1 MSAEVVIEVR
11 GLTKVFHGVPVLRH
25 LDLDVL
31 RGETLVILGRSGTGK
46 SVLLKHLNVLLRPDA
61 GTIRFGDV
69 EITTMAEADLVPI
82 RRRVG
87 MLFQGGALFDSL
99 TIADNVAFALDEH
112 AVCRGE
118 EREHRVAELLALVG
132 LAGTQSRM
140 PSELSGGMRKR
151 AALARTLAL
160 APEVLLY
167 DEPTTGLDPVTG
179 RQINMLIRDLQR
191 RFGLTSIVVT
201 HDLASAYYLADRIA
215 FLADGR
221 IRRISPVNEMT
232 RSEDPEIHAFLT
244 AGALETEGAR

>member
-1 MSAEVVIEVR
+1 VSTEAVIEVR
-11 GLTKVFHGVPVLRH
+11 GLTKVFHGVPVLRE
-25 LDLDVL
+25 LDLHVL

-46 SVLLKHLNVLLRPDA
+46 SVLLKHLNALLTPDA
-61 GTIRFGDV
+61 GTIRFRDA
-69 EITTMAEADLVPI
+69 EITRMKEADLVPV
-82 RRRVG
+82 RRRIG

-112 AVCRGE
+112 GVCVEPERG
-118 EREHRVAELLALVG
+118 RRVAELLALVG
-132 LAGTQSRM
+132 LAGTESRM

-151 AALARTLAL
+151 VALARTLAL

-179 RQINMLIRDLQR
+179 RQINMLIRDLQS

-201 HDLASAYYLADRIA
+201 HDLASAYYVADRIA

-221 IRRISPVNEMT
+221 IRKVAAVDEMS
-232 RSEDPEIHAFLT
+232 RSDDPEIRAFLT
-244 AGALETEGAR
+244 AGTLEAGGHT

>member
-1 MSAEVVIEVR
+1 MNAETIIVVR
-11 GLTKVFHGVPVLRH
+11 GLTKAFHGAPVLQD

-46 SVLLKHLNVLLRPDA
+46 SVLLKHLNALLRPDA
-61 GTIRFGDV
+61 GTIHFAGV
-69 EITTMAEADLVPI
+69 EVSTMKEATLVPI
-82 RRRVG
+82 RRRIG

-112 AVCRGE
+112 GVCRGA
-118 EREHRVAELLALVG
+118 ERARRIAELLALVG
-132 LAGTQSRM
+132 LAGTESRM

-160 APEVLLY
+160 EPQVLLY

-179 RQINMLIRDLQR
+179 RQINMLIRDLQA

-201 HDLASAYYLADRIA
+201 HDLASAYFVADRIA
-215 FLADGR
+215 FLSDGR
-221 IRRISPVNEMT
+221 IRKVSAAQEMS
-232 RSEDPEIHAFLT
+232 RSDDPEIRNFLT
-244 AGALETEGAR
+244 AGAHP